1 MIRSFFFLIL
11 IFFFLSSCT
20 ETVLVTPSESGS
32 TTTGSQYATGLTDEQ
47 KVKLAIDRK
56 KELRTIRKGDYMT
69 LKNNPEQALAYY
81 QAALEQLPDDIVI
94 RRKIAHAY
102 YLTRNWKDAYVNYAR
117 VPLRELKETEYSEL
131 FQSLF
136 FDDNR
141 PDRLTELS
149 RYEIDIATR
158 EYYQTIDICYS
169 GIHNCIVTIEAYT
182 GSSNRILDLQNS
194 IRQSVQISEDYQ
206 YRNFLVATE
215 LYRQGAY
222 RAVDILSSE
231 ILTKRPNYSEV
242 RKLRGFALY
251 ELGRYSDARDILLVY
266 LESSPQ
272 DLESISRLGEIYVYL
287 GDYAT
292 SSLYINNAVTWGYPH
307 KTELERRLA
316 YNYATL
322 GDHASMLKVL
332 SYLLQETDV
341 TADDYAV
348 AISLALH
355 EGENIKA
362 YAWSYAAIERYR
374 NSPTLIPLYLSAL
387 RLNGKSS
394 EIPDYIHTLSD
405 ELAGN
410 PLIQLEYAT
419 SMLDS
424 GQIDRALPIF
434 TAIRDQ
440 DPTTDWGIEAANQV
454 RMIASLQNQ
463 TGTTQP

>member
-292 SSLYINNAVTWGYPH
+292 SSLYINNAVT
-307 KTELERRLA
+307 
-316 YNYATL
+316 
-322 GDHASMLKVL
+322 
-332 SYLLQETDV
+332 
-341 TADDYAV
+341 
-348 AISLALH
+348 
-355 EGENIKA
+355 
-362 YAWSYAAIERYR
+362 
-374 NSPTLIPLYLSAL
+374 
-387 RLNGKSS
+387 
-394 EIPDYIHTLSD
+394 
-405 ELAGN
+405 
-410 PLIQLEYAT
+410 
-419 SMLDS
+419 
-424 GQIDRALPIF
+424 
-434 TAIRDQ
+434 
-440 DPTTDWGIEAANQV
+440 
-454 RMIASLQNQ
+454 
-463 TGTTQP
+463 